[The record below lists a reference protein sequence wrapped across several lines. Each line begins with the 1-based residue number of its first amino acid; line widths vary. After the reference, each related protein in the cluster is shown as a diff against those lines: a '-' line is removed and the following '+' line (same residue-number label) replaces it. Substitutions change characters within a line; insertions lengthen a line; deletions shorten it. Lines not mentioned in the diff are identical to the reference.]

1 MNFHFQQGFLID
13 ERCTRNVL
21 QFIFV
26 CSENLV
32 NRHQVGGI
40 SISLGRTAESMAD
53 QIIFR
58 TNHIASVVR
67 TQCKY
72 GDIEQLDA
80 IMLHISLT
88 APWDMGVFYFLLK
101 VAHFYRASHFFKWSS
116 VKVLTQNV
124 AFAIW
129 LMTGHCIL
137 MNKRN
142 SLSEGCFLA
151 FFSKAFE
158 NRSPPTT
165 FYKFNE
171 ISRIPYRFTI
181 STQGPPHLASFNA
194 IQTLGST

>member
-1 MNFHFQQGFLID
+1 MQIWRYWAARCYYATHFTH
-13 ERCTRNVL
+13 CT
-21 QFIFV
+21 
-26 CSENLV
+26 
-32 NRHQVGGI
+32 VG
-40 SISLGRTAESMAD
+40 
-53 QIIFR
+53 
-58 TNHIASVVR
+58 
-67 TQCKY
+67 Y
-72 GDIEQLDA
+72 G
-80 IMLHISLT
+80 S
-88 APWDMGVFYFLLK
+88 FYFLLK
-101 VAHFYRASHFFKWSS
+101 VAHFYRASHFSKWSS

-165 FYKFNE
+165 FYKCNE

-181 STQGPPHLASFNA
+181 STQGPPHLVSFNA
-194 IQTLGST
+194 IQTLGSTKDRFITLDQDLFKTIKISW

>member
-1 MNFHFQQGFLID
+1 MAILSSQMLLCYTFHSLHRGIWEFL
-13 ERCTRNVL
+13 L
-21 QFIFV
+21 PF
-26 CSENLV
+26 
-32 NRHQVGGI
+32 
-40 SISLGRTAESMAD
+40 
-53 QIIFR
+53 
-58 TNHIASVVR
+58 
-67 TQCKY
+67 
-72 GDIEQLDA
+72 
-80 IMLHISLT
+80 
-88 APWDMGVFYFLLK
+88 LK
-101 VAHFYRASHFFKWSS
+101 VAHFYRASNFFKWSS

-181 STQGPPHLASFNA
+181 RGHPTQLHSMPFKRWAVHKDSWTSYWQA
-194 IQTLGST
+194 IEFTDRHIALQVLQQWDTISLLHSVFLFRYP